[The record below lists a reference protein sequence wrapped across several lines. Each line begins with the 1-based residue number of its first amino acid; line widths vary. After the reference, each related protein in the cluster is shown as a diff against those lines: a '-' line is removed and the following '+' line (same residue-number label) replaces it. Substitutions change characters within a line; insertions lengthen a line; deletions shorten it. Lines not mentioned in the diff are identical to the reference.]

1 MSLADTSLIV
11 FFSYSICEYD
21 QYHIYGLKIQM
32 KKLLIYLVMLFVAL
46 ASVMALFPEKAA
58 EFAISAERSR
68 SGLSHK
74 VIVIDDETWHYLEGG
89 PNDAEVLLLIHGF
102 GGDKD
107 NWTRYSKH
115 LTDEYRVIALDLP
128 GFGESARHVDWD
140 YSLPS
145 QYERVNEFVK
155 GLGLEQFHIVGNS
168 MGGHLAALYTLQYA
182 SKVRS
187 VGLFDSSGVIPPNA
201 SDLQIALEEG
211 RNPLVAN
218 SAEEFGELIAFVTYE
233 KPFIP
238 WPLEGVLARRAMN
251 NAEFNRSIF
260 KSLGG
265 ENFVNLDPMLA
276 DIERPVLILWGEN
289 DRVLDVS
296 SIEVMR
302 PLLPDA
308 EVVIMKETGHLPMIE
323 RPAET
328 AEHYLRFLEKL

>member
-1 MSLADTSLIV
+1 
-11 FFSYSICEYD
+11 
-21 QYHIYGLKIQM
+21 M
-32 KKLLIYLVMLFVAL
+32 KRALMYVVVMLAAL
-46 ASVMALFPEKAA
+46 AGLMALFPEKAA
-58 EFAISAERSR
+58 EIAINAERSR
-68 SGLSHK
+68 SNLIHQT
-74 VIVIDDETWHYLEGG
+74 VVIDDDTWHYLEGG
-89 PNDAEVLLLIHGF
+89 PSDAQVLLLIHGF

-107 NWTRYSKH
+107 NWTRFSRH
-115 LTDEYRVIALDLP
+115 LTDRYRVIALDLP
-128 GFGESARHVDWD
+128 GFGESARHPDWD
-140 YSLPS
+140 YSLPL
-145 QYERVNEFVK
+145 QCERVNEFVK

-168 MGGHLAALYTLQYA
+168 MGGHLAALYTLQYP
-182 SKVRS
+182 SKVS
-187 VGLFDSSGVIPPNA
+187 SMGLFDNSGVIPPNA

-211 RNPLVAN
+211 RNPLVAD
-218 SAEEFGELIAFVTYE
+218 SVEEFGDLITFVTYE

-265 ENFVNLDPMLA
+265 ENFVNLDPILE
-276 DIERPVLILWGEN
+276 DIESPVLILWGEH

-308 EVVIMKETGHLPMIE
+308 EVVIMHETGHLPMIE

-328 AEHYLRFLEKL
+328 AEHYLEFLGKL